1 MNQGYVCK
9 ENMKDNQKVFSGNK
23 PTAKNLPKGEGQKE
37 FRAPS
42 SGDKSVIDRD
52 HGGISAPRYKN

>member
-1 MNQGYVCK
+1 
-9 ENMKDNQKVFSGNK
+9 MKDNQKVFSGNK